1 MLLVKVCNGMV
12 QYANEGQGEKAGG
25 ENEHYVEAG
34 SRDIEED
41 EDSGGEAE
49 NVDQRV
55 G

>member
-1 MLLVKVCNGMV
+1 MLLVKVWMGVV
-12 QYANEGQGEKAGG
+12 QDANEGQGQKAGG
-25 ENEHYVEAG
+25 ENQHYVEAG

>member
-1 MLLVKVCNGMV
+1 MV
-12 QYANEGQGEKAGG
+12 QYANEGQGQSADG
-25 ENEHYVEAG
+25 ESEHYVEAG

-41 EDSGGEAE
+41 EDSGGEEA